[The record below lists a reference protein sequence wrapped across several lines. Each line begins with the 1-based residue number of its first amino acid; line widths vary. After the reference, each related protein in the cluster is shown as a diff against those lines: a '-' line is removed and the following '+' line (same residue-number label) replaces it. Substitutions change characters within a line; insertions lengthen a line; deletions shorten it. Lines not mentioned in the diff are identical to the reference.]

1 MAVRT
6 LLINQIMK
14 IPIDPTTA
22 NSRNNN
28 SKTEIKFM
36 LIKHNLIMH
45 PMHPTDQIEQ
55 MKIWLIVLELI
66 YQQ

>member
-1 MAVRT
+1 MMAVRT

-14 IPIDPTTA
+14 IPIDPTA
-22 NSRNNN
+22 NSRNN
-28 SKTEIKFM
+28 SKKEIKFM
-36 LIKHNLIMH
+36 SIKHNLIMH